1 MIRKTLCAIA
11 LSAVLSITG
20 LFASPALAAVAHTWQ
35 VQAGSLAFDGA
46 GPSGGGNRFY
56 PAAIAIH
63 PGDSVAFAP
72 MGAHTITFNRPPG
85 PVPLLFGPFG
95 DPVITSASQMVNSGI
110 IGAGPPGAGYTLT
123 FASTLPTGRYT
134 VICGLHIGMT
144 ESITVLPASEALP
157 RTDAE
162 YRASAQRQ
170 IARDLEAQAEIAAEA
185 RTYSENEDGSPSVL
199 VGAGDKRVTNLRFY
213 PQVVTVHV
221 GQAVTFLK
229 TQDPTE
235 PHTVT
240 FGTEPAD
247 PLAQLVARG
256 GSTYSGTENISSGFM
271 STNAQYAFYQFAGTP
286 LPVALTKYRVTFT
299 AAGDFAYFCALHDV
313 VGMRATVHVIP

>member
-1 MIRKTLCAIA
+1 MMRKTVCATA
-11 LSAVLSITG
+11 LSAMLSITG
-20 LFASPALAAVAHTWQ
+20 LLASPALAAGAQTWQ

-85 PVPLLFGPFG
+85 PLPLVLGPFG
-95 DPVITSASQMVNSGI
+95 SPVITSASQSVNSGI
-110 IGAGPPGAGYTLT
+110 IGAGPPGASYTLT

-144 ESITVLPASEALP
+144 ETITILPPAEALP
-157 RTDAE
+157 KTAAQ

-185 RTYSENEDGSPSVL
+185 RTFDENEDGSPSVL
-199 VGAGDKRVTNLRFY
+199 VGAGNNRVTNLRFY

-229 TQDPTE
+229 TKDPTE

-240 FGTEPAD
+240 FGLEPAD
-247 PLAQLVARG
+247 PVAQLMATG
-256 GSTYSGTENISSGFM
+256 GSTYSGIENISSGFM
-271 STNAQYAFYQFAGTP
+271 SNRAQFAFYQLAGTP
-286 LPVALTKYRVTFT
+286 LPVALTKYKVTFT
-299 AAGDFAYFCALHDV
+299 AAGDFTYICALHDV